1 MAESKESTFI
11 PLNQTDFEDESKAPP
26 TSPSSSTSKGTANK
40 ETYFKIN
47 KKCRLFKLLQT
58 FCNHQNVDYRDMQFL
73 FNGKRIS
80 PKHTPHSLK
89 MKDDDQIDAM
99 MHTDG
104 GGSGCDRGGNNA
116 F

>member
-1 MAESKESTFI
+1 MSVLGQKRKCMDQEEENCDDDQRVSIKVVS
-11 PLNQTDFEDESKAPP
+11 Q
-26 TSPSSSTSKGTANK
+26 GTANK

>member
-1 MAESKESTFI
+1 MSVLGQKRKCMDQEEENCDDDQRVSIKV
-11 PLNQTDFEDESKAPP
+11 
-26 TSPSSSTSKGTANK
+26 GTANK